1 MKARARDIVA
11 NPYLVATLRLILGG
25 MFVAASVGKLQ
36 HQTLFT
42 ETVIDYGIL
51 PHSLAEVYGAAVPW
65 LEMVIGCCLVL
76 GIFSTLAAAVSIPL
90 IDSFIVAS
98 IFALFRP
105 VGDICGCFGEMV
117 SLSHLHAILVDC
129 AMLLMA
135 WGTLL
140 HRDKADWPGL
150 GAFLSRLNPGMGRAK
165 RYSMQLAAL
174 AVVVI
179 LPACLV
185 GD

>member
-1 MKARARDIVA
+1 
-11 NPYLVATLRLILGG
+11 LILGG
-25 MFVAASVGKLQ
+25 IFVAASVSKLQ
-36 HQTLFT
+36 NHTLFT
-42 ETVIDYGIL
+42 DTVVDYGIL
-51 PHSLAEVYGAAVPW
+51 PHSLAEFYGAAVPW

-90 IDSFIVAS
+90 IDSFIIAS
-98 IFALFRP
+98 IYALFRP
-105 VGDICGCFGEMV
+105 VGDICGCFGELV

-129 AMLLMA
+129 AMLVMA
-135 WGTLL
+135 WGILL
-140 HRDKADWPGL
+140 RRNKVEWLGL
-150 GAFLSRLNPGMGRAK
+150 EALLCRFNLGTGRVR
-165 RYSMQLAAL
+165 RYTIQLAAL